1 MDEETPPVPVAS
13 GWEVLHLPWKLVGKL
28 PWLEEGSFPSALAG
42 AALLIITVAGSLT
55 LVTYTAHRIRA
66 SRRRKRAREAR
77 EATLRT
83 YDDLPDEVLQRVS
96 TRQGVLHARRN
107 LLATFTREWDS
118 LQDVLPEIL
127 DRTLVDETRERL
139 ESAWSPSRRRQF
151 YLRYHFPLTTVM
163 DPLRWENLFAHS
175 EGMHISGAAPVVRG
189 VGESNE
195 GMYIVVATAPGWTRS
210 EWDDI
215 LPDIRVELDAPEAV
229 VEIVNSSEVII
240 VLRDRNLRDPYVPVW
255 ESADTEEDDTTGTK
269 QR

>member
-13 GWEVLHLPWKLVGKL
+13 GWDVLHLPWKLVDKL
-28 PWLEEGSFPSALAG
+28 QWLEEGSFPSALAG
-42 AALLIITVAGSLT
+42 SVLLIVIVAGSLT
-55 LVTYTAHRIRA
+55 LVTYTAHRIRMA
-66 SRRRKRAREAR
+66 RRRKRAREAR
-77 EATLRT
+77 EAALRT

-96 TRQGVLHARRN
+96 IRQGVLHARRN
-107 LLATFTREWDS
+107 LLATFTSEWNS

-127 DRTLVDETRERL
+127 DGNLVDETRERL